1 MLSNRYGTDLVR
13 NVRKLE
19 KIDYEYPKLQ
29 LDFDFLQTC
38 QHSIVIPKFLRFK
51 LANRNLRLSM
61 AYNTCQKRLLK
72 EEINIKKNKTKQY
85 LLQLNSVK
93 KQCKISFVDFC
104 HICTLFFNI
113 NNKKLSRAKSIQN
126 KKTQ

>member
-29 LDFDFLQTC
+29 LDLDFLQTC

-51 LANRNLRLSM
+51 LANRNLRLS
-61 AYNTCQKRLLK
+61 NTCQKRLLK